1 MQKSFEVTGPVRL
14 DVHLSSGLIEIEP
27 TLDGHVEVELIA
39 HDAESQQLVDAA
51 RVELRGSGERL
62 EVVVDV
68 PARPKSWSLGNLLGR
83 QTISCRIQCPAGSDL
98 KARSKSADIR
108 VRGTLGEVDV
118 ATASGDVVIVD
129 TLGDVSIKSASG
141 DLSAGSVGGRA
152 TANTASGDVRIES
165 VAGAVVANTAS
176 GDVEINSAGSDVR
189 ANTASGDTSIGAVIE
204 RLGRGQRRI
213 RRRTHR
219 RPPRVEGSPRLLHRQ
234 WRRPLGARARHR
246 RARRRRPVRR
256 GEGTYSKR

>member
-14 DVHLSSGLIEIEP
+14 DVHLSSGLIEVEP

-118 ATASGDVVIVD
+118 ATASGESRRRHARRRLDQERERGPERR
-129 TLGDVSIKSASG
+129 LGRRPG
-141 DLSAGSVGGRA
+141 DRQHGVGRR
-152 TANTASGDVRIES
+152 RIES
-165 VAGAVVANTAS
+165 VAAPSSPTQRAATSRSTRRGRR
-176 GDVEINSAGSDVR
+176 AGEHGQR
-189 ANTASGDTSIGAVIE
+189 RHQHRRRHE
-204 RLGRGQRRI
+204 RLGRRQRRI
-213 RRRTHR
+213 RRRTQSVSAAGR
-219 RPPRVEGSPRLLHRQ
+219 GFISTAPPSAATPARSSSSAPTSPKAT
-234 WRRPLGARARHR
+234 ARSSR
-246 RARRRRPVRR
+246 
-256 GEGTYSKR
+256 